1 MDFVEKQAVHIG
13 YRTLW
18 TQRTQL
24 TIYGIHDI
32 LFQFHFLLHLH
43 LCYHQKE
50 VRIVTLQFHLY
61 KMRLEEY
68 VTIK

>member
-24 TIYGIHDI
+24 TIYGYHDI
-32 LFQFHFLLHLH
+32 LFQFHFLH
-43 LCYHQKE
+43 E
-50 VRIVTLQFHLY
+50 ENSE
-61 KMRLEEY
+61 RLAGT
-68 VTIK
+68 VLNILLLS